1 MSNHTPGFLD
11 AQRAVGDPGKVTV
24 LRFGRGLDL
33 WVYPSGLK
41 TWRCKVQRDGKRTTL
56 NLGYFPRM
64 SIDEAHDMRA
74 KIRIGAKI
82 GKLDRWRVG
91 DVVFFSGRAGR

>member
-1 MSNHTPGFLD
+1 
-11 AQRAVGDPGKVTV
+11 
-24 LRFGRGLDL
+24 
-33 WVYPSGLK
+33 
-41 TWRCKVQRDGKRTTL
+41 
-56 NLGYFPRM
+56 M